1 MAIDITVWDRQV
13 TAIIDANPAFK
24 KTMVWVNPSG
34 TTESISVAINP
45 IQKRGE
51 LVMEG
56 SYPDYAFSALAALS
70 SFANS
75 SVLPNPTTDDVTIGG
90 VQYFVQS
97 RSVDGASVNMVLSL
111 R

>member
-1 MAIDITVWDRQV
+1 MAIDITVWDRQI
-13 TAIIDANPAFK
+13 TSIIDANPAFK

-34 TTESISVAINP
+34 TSESISVAINP

-56 SYPDYAFSALAALS
+56 NYPDYALSAIAALS
-70 SFANS
+70 SFASS
-75 SVLPNPTTDDVTIGG
+75 SVLPNPNDDVTVAG
-90 VQYFVQS
+90 VQYFIQS